1 MDLRIDG
8 KRALVTGASSG
19 IGKETALTLA
29 REGATVVVAGRNRER
44 TAATGKAIEDAG
56 GRAVIAIGDLTSD
69 EGADAIADTA
79 LEALGGI
86 DILVNNAGGSDGDAT
101 RTWREIEPADYIAS
115 YQLNL
120 IACVRLVRRLAPG
133 MVERGWGRVIN
144 ISSAVG
150 RQAMNALLHYGTAK
164 IALENLTLNLSMDLA
179 KHGVTANVIVPG
191 MVLTD
196 VAEGYLDLLRDHYGW
211 PDDAAEIQR
220 RYTAEVMPQPVP
232 RFGQPQEIAAAV
244 SFLASPLSD
253 YTTGATLRVDGG
265 MTRCL

>member
-1 MDLRIDG
+1 MDLKIDG

-19 IGKETALTLA
+19 IGRETALTLA
-29 REGATVVVAGRNRER
+29 REGAIVVVSGRNQER
-44 TAATGKAIEDAG
+44 TEATARMIGDAG
-56 GRAVIAIGDLTSD
+56 GRAVVATGDLTSD
-69 EGADAIADTA
+69 ESANAIADIA

-101 RTWREIEPADYIAS
+101 RTWREITPEDYVAS
-115 YQLNL
+115 YNLNL
-120 IACVRLVRRLAPG
+120 LACVRLVRRLVPG
-133 MVERGWGRVIN
+133 MVDRGWGRVIN

-179 KHGVTANVIVPG
+179 RHGVTANVIVPG
-191 MVLTD
+191 MILTD
-196 VAEGYLDLLRDHYGW
+196 VAEGYLIQLRDHYGW
-211 PDDAAEIQR
+211 PDDAAEIMR

-232 RFGQPQEIAAAV
+232 RFGDPTEIAAAV
-244 SFLASPLSD
+244 AFLASPLSN

-265 MTRCL
+265 MTRTL